1 MTYTLEHIYRTVG
14 KDDKVSTISF
24 KVNSD
29 SYERYGREATV
40 VFIYTQR
47 EREVMDKQVATNSV
61 THGIVRAKVLLFEF
75 SKESLLNSEVKEI
88 EFNSEDIEDMYFLPN
103 SLNNNTFHSTEK
115 RTINKIEIETSSLP
129 NGGVWDC
136 FYGFEKMRVEEKRI
150 ILSPE
155 EHNRYLAL
163 KLFFEPSNL
172 TEEEKSELFVTEKDL
187 NEYVGFYYF
196 KILEDKG
203 HKVDGEIIESLKKLF
218 YKRMNEKGYLLN
230 KYLIEAGSSFKKLT
244 KENPSIVTTLFMKL
258 LEFRQE
264 RLNVM
269 GQHPIYMDEDS
280 YLHILTRHVED
291 FKFNSHYEKKDNFQ
305 WVEEDVIIVMKKV
318 IEEINEEYQEF
329 RSLKPTS
336 RYSRYNDKS
345 IYFEGDYYTLR
356 IQPSGRIDTL
366 YKNKKRTTIEN
377 N

>member
-1 MTYTLEHIYRTVG
+1 M
-14 KDDKVSTISF
+14 KP
-24 KVNSD
+24 D
-29 SYERYGREATV
+29 SESYKKYGGEPTV

-47 EREVMDKQVATNSV
+47 EREKMDKQIITNAS
-61 THGIVRAKVLLFEF
+61 THGVVKAKMLFYNF
-75 SKESLLNSEVKEI
+75 SVIGLKSKFPEEVEINSQ
-88 EFNSEDIEDMYFLPN
+88 DIEDIYYLPFN
-103 SLNNNTFHSTEK
+103 LNHNTFHSAEK
-115 RTINKIEIETSSLP
+115 RTINKLEIETSSMP
-129 NGGVWDC
+129 YGGDWDW
-136 FYGFEKMRVEEKRI
+136 FYRFEKMRVEEKRI

-172 TEEEKSELFVTEKDL
+172 TEEEKSEIFVTEKDL

-318 IEEINEEYQEF
+318 IEEIDEEYQEF

-336 RYSRYNDKS
+336 RYSRYNDDS
-345 IYFEGDYYTLR
+345 IYFEGDYYTLH
-356 IQPSGRIDTL
+356 IEPSGRIDTL